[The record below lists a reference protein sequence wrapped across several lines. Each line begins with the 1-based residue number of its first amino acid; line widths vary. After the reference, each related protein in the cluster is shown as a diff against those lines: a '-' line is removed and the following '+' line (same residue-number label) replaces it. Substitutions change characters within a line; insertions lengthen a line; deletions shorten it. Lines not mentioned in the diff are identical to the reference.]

1 MRKFKIVYKKHYTSH
16 FVSSLRNLSRN
27 ISYNCEIY
35 EVTDD
40 ELYIGHISKKSFLFI
55 SVNIADYFLRNFA
68 RRRENFS
75 EKILKSAESCVDVSK
90 RWLDDPESVL
100 AKEAG
105 QLAMQAIMSS
115 NVHPSRILS
124 ATSSCTLFVSGLGAE
139 GVISNSIRHSLDA
152 LEFLYLPEEEEEK
165 EQIRQ
170 GNFILD
176 FTSSGKSLFMD

>member
-1 MRKFKIVYKKHYTSH
+1 MKKFKIVYKKYYTSH

-27 ISYNCEIY
+27 ISDNCEIY
-35 EVTDD
+35 EVTED

-90 RWLDDPESVL
+90 RWLDDPESFS

-115 NVHPSRILS
+115 NVH
-124 ATSSCTLFVSGLGAE
+124 
-139 GVISNSIRHSLDA
+139 
-152 LEFLYLPEEEEEK
+152 
-165 EQIRQ
+165 
-170 GNFILD
+170 
-176 FTSSGKSLFMD
+176 